1 MNIEKK
7 VIFHLKKAL
16 FYLPD
21 YPEALLKLCN
31 IYFDNNRSEEAEK
44 LLDNYNETNQ
54 TVGYIEALI
63 SINKGNYDVASGK
76 LSKIITK
83 SSELTYL
90 KTAKQVEAQRNNK
103 RNLSKYLEMLVER
116 VPENG
121 WYYLELSKLLNPE
134 IDYQRICYLL
144 DTSIELL
151 KEKLEPK
158 VSKIEFLW
166 KNSFFLT
173 NTKFRKSN
181 EQLIEE
187 LEILLITHPNDQKTI
202 LLLSQIYIQENS
214 YSDIIRTLDKIY
226 RKDDSNL
233 NFIIG
238 KALFE
243 KKDYEKSIVY
253 LNRIKKDP
261 TYNFDSS
268 FLKSIIFKI
277 LKDYKKSISNQKIAY
292 ESFDSHLRKLES
304 KYKSLIENNDFQ
316 EAKKMIQ
323 EKVKA
328 RRNMSELC
336 LDLYLHHE
344 KDKGS
349 HFYLSQS
356 INIYSQNHKALYYMG
371 LYHKNRCLNESLT
384 YFIKSLQQEWDF
396 YEGHV
401 QIAECYEGIG
411 QLQDAAKHRRIS
423 NQIRG

>member
-1 MNIEKK
+1 LNVEKK

-21 YPEALLKLCN
+21 YAEALLKLCN
-31 IYFDNNRSEEAEK
+31 IYFNNNRSEEVEN
-44 LLDNYNETNQ
+44 LLDNYNKTNQ

-63 SINKGNYDVASGK
+63 SINKGNYDDASGK

-83 SSELTYL
+83 NSELTYL
-90 KTAKQVEAQRNNK
+90 KTAKEVEEQRSNK
-103 RNLSKYLEMLVER
+103 KNLSKYLEMLVDR

-151 KEKLEPK
+151 KGKLEPK
-158 VSKIEFLW
+158 ISKIEFLW
-166 KNSFFLT
+166 KNSILLKK
-173 NTKFRKSN
+173 TKFRKSN

-187 LEILLITHPNDQKTI
+187 LEILLITHPNDPSTI
-202 LLLSQIYIQENS
+202 LLLSEIYIQENS

-238 KALFE
+238 KAFFD
-243 KKDYEKSIVY
+243 KKDYEKSIIY

-268 FLKSIIFKI
+268 FLKSIIFRI

-323 EKVKA
+323 QKVKA

-356 INIYSQNHKALYYMG
+356 INIYSHNHKALYYMG

-384 YFIKSLQQEWDF
+384 YFIKSLQQEWNF

-411 QLQDAAKHRRIS
+411 QLQEAAKHRKIS
-423 NQIRG
+423 NQIRS

>member
-1 MNIEKK
+1 MNVEKK

-16 FYLPD
+16 FHLPD
-21 YPEALLKLCN
+21 YPEALQQLCN
-31 IYFDNNRSEEAEK
+31 IYFENNRKEEVEK
-44 LLDNYNETNQ
+44 LLDNYNKTNQ

-63 SINKGNYDVASGK
+63 SINKGNYDEASGK

-83 SSELTYL
+83 NSELTYL
-90 KTAKQVEAQRNNK
+90 KTAKEVEVKRNNK
-103 RNLSKYLEMLVER
+103 RKLSKYLEMLVDR

-151 KEKLEPK
+151 KGELEPK
-158 VSKIEFLW
+158 ISKIEFLW
-166 KNSFFLT
+166 KNSTLLS
-173 NTKFRKSN
+173 NTRFRKSN

-187 LEILLITHPNDQKTI
+187 LEILLINHPNNPSTVF
-202 LLLSQIYIQENS
+202 LLSEIYIQENS

-233 NFIIG
+233 NYIIG
-238 KALFE
+238 KALFK
-243 KKDYEKSIVY
+243 KKDYKKSIIY

-304 KYKSLIENNDFQ
+304 KYKSLIENNDFL
-316 EAKKMIQ
+316 EAKKIIQ
-323 EKVKA
+323 KKINA
-328 RRNMSELC
+328 RRHMSELC

-349 HFYLSQS
+349 HFYLRQS
-356 INIYSQNHKALYYMG
+356 ININSQNHKALYYMG

-384 YFIKSLQQEWDF
+384 YFIKSLQHEWDF

-411 QLQDAAKHRRIS
+411 KLEEAAKHRKIS
-423 NQIRG
+423 NQIKG

>member
-1 MNIEKK
+1 MNVEKK

-21 YPEALLKLCN
+21 YAEALLKLCN
-31 IYFDNNRSEEAEK
+31 IYFNNNRSEEVEK
-44 LLDNYNETNQ
+44 LLDNYNKTNQ

-63 SINKGNYDVASGK
+63 SINKGNYDDASGK

-83 SSELTYL
+83 NSELTYL
-90 KTAKQVEAQRNNK
+90 KTAKEVEEQRSNK
-103 RNLSKYLEMLVER
+103 KNLSKYLEMLVDR

-151 KEKLEPK
+151 KGKLEPK
-158 VSKIEFLW
+158 ISKIEFLW
-166 KNSFFLT
+166 KNSILLK

-187 LEILLITHPNDQKTI
+187 LEILLITHPNDPSTI
-202 LLLSQIYIQENS
+202 LLLSEIYIQENS

-243 KKDYEKSIVY
+243 KKDYEKSIIY

-268 FLKSIIFKI
+268 FLKSIIFRI

-323 EKVKA
+323 HKVKA

-371 LYHKNRCLNESLT
+371 LHHKNRCLNESLT

-411 QLQDAAKHRRIS
+411 QLQEAAKHRKIS
-423 NQIRG
+423 NQIRS

>member
-1 MNIEKK
+1 MNVEKK
-7 VIFHLKKAL
+7 IIFHLQKAL

-21 YPEALLKLCN
+21 YPEALLQLCK
-31 IYFDNNRSEEAEK
+31 IYFDNNRSEEVEK
-44 LLDNYNETNQ
+44 LLDNYNKTNQ
-54 TVGYIEALI
+54 TVGYIEALL
-63 SINKGNYDVASGK
+63 SINKGNYDDASGK
-76 LSKIITK
+76 LSNIITK
-83 SSELTYL
+83 NSELTYL
-90 KTAKQVEAQRNNK
+90 KTAKEVEEQRNNK
-103 RNLSKYLEMLVER
+103 RNLSKYLEMLVDR

-151 KEKLEPK
+151 KGKLEPK
-158 VSKIEFLW
+158 ISKIEFLW
-166 KNSFFLT
+166 KNSIFLK

-187 LEILLITHPNDQKTI
+187 LEILLITHPNDPSTI
-202 LLLSQIYIQENS
+202 LLLSEIYIQENS

-268 FLKSIIFKI
+268 FLKSIIFRI

-292 ESFDSHLRKLES
+292 ESFDNHLRKLES

-336 LDLYLHHE
+336 LDLYLRHE

-401 QIAECYEGIG
+401 QIAECYEGVG
-411 QLQDAAKHRRIS
+411 QLQEAAKHRKIS
-423 NQIRG
+423 NQIKG

>member
-1 MNIEKK
+1 MNVEKK

-21 YPEALLKLCN
+21 YPEALLQLCK
-31 IYFDNNRSEEAEK
+31 IYFDNNRSEEVEK
-44 LLDNYNETNQ
+44 LLDNYNKTNQ
-54 TVGYIEALI
+54 TVGYIEALL
-63 SINKGNYDVASGK
+63 SINKGNYDDASGK
-76 LSKIITK
+76 LSNIITK
-83 SSELTYL
+83 NSELTYL
-90 KTAKQVEAQRNNK
+90 KTAKEVEEQRSNK
-103 RNLSKYLEMLVER
+103 RNLSKYLEMLVDR

-151 KEKLEPK
+151 KGKLEPK
-158 VSKIEFLW
+158 ISKIEFLW
-166 KNSFFLT
+166 KNSIFLK

-187 LEILLITHPNDQKTI
+187 LEILLITHPNDPSTI
-202 LLLSQIYIQENS
+202 LLLSEIYIQENS

-268 FLKSIIFKI
+268 FLKSIIFRI

-336 LDLYLHHE
+336 LDLYLRHE

-401 QIAECYEGIG
+401 QIAECYEGVG
-411 QLQDAAKHRRIS
+411 QLQEAAKHRKIS
-423 NQIRG
+423 NQIKG

>member
-1 MNIEKK
+1 MNVEKK
-7 VIFHLKKAL
+7 IIFHLQKAL

-21 YPEALLKLCN
+21 YPEALLQLCK
-31 IYFDNNRSEEAEK
+31 IYFDNNRSEEVEK
-44 LLDNYNETNQ
+44 LLDNYNKTNQ
-54 TVGYIEALI
+54 TVGYIEALL
-63 SINKGNYDVASGK
+63 SINKGNYDDASGK
-76 LSKIITK
+76 LSNIITK
-83 SSELTYL
+83 NSELTYL
-90 KTAKQVEAQRNNK
+90 KTAKEVEEQRNNK
-103 RNLSKYLEMLVER
+103 RNLSKYLEMLVDR

-121 WYYLELSKLLNPE
+121 WYYIELSKLLNPE

-151 KEKLEPK
+151 KGKLEPK
-158 VSKIEFLW
+158 ISKIEFLW
-166 KNSFFLT
+166 KNSIFLK

-187 LEILLITHPNDQKTI
+187 LEILLITHPNDPSTI
-202 LLLSQIYIQENS
+202 LLLSEIYIQENS

-268 FLKSIIFKI
+268 FLKSIIFRI

-336 LDLYLHHE
+336 LDLYLRHE

-401 QIAECYEGIG
+401 QIAECYEGVG
-411 QLQDAAKHRRIS
+411 QLQEAAKHRKIS
-423 NQIRG
+423 NQIKG

>member
-1 MNIEKK
+1 MNVEKK

-16 FYLPD
+16 FYLPE
-21 YPEALLKLCN
+21 YPEALLKLCK
-31 IYFDNNRSEEAEK
+31 IYFDNNRSEEVEN
-44 LLDNYNETNQ
+44 LLDNYNKTTQ
-54 TVGYIEALI
+54 SVRYIEALI
-63 SINKGNYDVASGK
+63 SIDKGNYDDASDK
-76 LSKIITK
+76 LSKIINK
-83 SSELTYL
+83 NSELTYL
-90 KTAKQVEAQRNNK
+90 KTAKEVEEKRNNK
-103 RNLSKYLEMLVER
+103 RNLSNYLEMLVER

-151 KEKLEPK
+151 EGKLEPK
-158 VSKIEFLW
+158 ISKIKFLW
-166 KNSFFLT
+166 DNSNLLSD
-173 NTKFRKSN
+173 TKFRKTN

-187 LEILLITHPNDQKTI
+187 LEVLLINHPNDLSTI
-202 LLLSQIYIQENS
+202 LLLSEIYIQENS

-233 NFIIG
+233 NYIIG

-243 KKDYEKSIVY
+243 KKDYKKSIIF
-253 LNRIKKDP
+253 LNRIKKDS
-261 TYNFDSS
+261 TYDFDSS
-268 FLKSIIFKI
+268 FLKSIIFRI
-277 LKDYKKSISNQKIAY
+277 LKDYKKFISNQKIAY
-292 ESFDSHLRKLES
+292 ESFDNHLITLET
-304 KYKSLIENNDFQ
+304 KYKSLIENNNFQ
-316 EAKKMIQ
+316 EAKKIIQ
-323 EKVKA
+323 EKIKA

-344 KDKGS
+344 KNKDS

-356 INIYSQNHKALYYMG
+356 INIYPQNHKALYYMG

-411 QLQDAAKHRRIS
+411 QLQEAAKHRKIS
-423 NQIRG
+423 NQIEC

>member
-1 MNIEKK
+1 MNVEKK

-21 YPEALLKLCN
+21 YAEALLKLCN
-31 IYFDNNRSEEAEK
+31 IYFNNNRSEEVEK
-44 LLDNYNETNQ
+44 LLDNYNKTNQ

-63 SINKGNYDVASGK
+63 SINKGNYDDASGK

-83 SSELTYL
+83 NSELTYL
-90 KTAKQVEAQRNNK
+90 KTAKEVEEQRSNK
-103 RNLSKYLEMLVER
+103 KNLSKYLEMLVDR

-151 KEKLEPK
+151 KGKLEPK
-158 VSKIEFLW
+158 ISKIEFLW
-166 KNSFFLT
+166 KNSILLK

-187 LEILLITHPNDQKTI
+187 LEILLITHPNDPSTI
-202 LLLSQIYIQENS
+202 LLLSEIYIQENS

-243 KKDYEKSIVY
+243 KKDYEKSIIY

-268 FLKSIIFKI
+268 FLKSIIFRI

-323 EKVKA
+323 QKVKA

-384 YFIKSLQQEWDF
+384 YFIKSLQQEWNF

-411 QLQDAAKHRRIS
+411 QLQEAAKHRKIS
-423 NQIRG
+423 NQIRS

>member
-1 MNIEKK
+1 MNVEKK

-21 YPEALLKLCN
+21 YPEALLELCN
-31 IYFDNNRSEEAEK
+31 IYFDNNLNEEAEN
-44 LLDNYNETNQ
+44 LLGNYNKTNQ

-63 SINKGNYDVASGK
+63 SMNKGNYDDASDK
-76 LSKIITK
+76 LSKIITEN
-83 SSELTYL
+83 SELTYL
-90 KTAKQVEAQRNNK
+90 KTARELETKRNNK
-103 RNLSKYLEMLVER
+103 RNLSKYLEMLVDR

-158 VSKIEFLW
+158 ISKIEFLW
-166 KNSFFLT
+166 KNSIFLT

-187 LEILLITHPNDQKTI
+187 LEILLITHPNNQRI
-202 LLLSQIYIQENS
+202 IRLLSEIYIQENS

-226 RKDDSNL
+226 RKDDSKL

-238 KALFE
+238 KAFFE
-243 KKDYEKSIVY
+243 KKDFKKSIIY

-261 TYNFDSS
+261 IYNFDSS
-268 FLKSIIFKI
+268 FLKSIIFRI

-292 ESFDSHLRKLES
+292 EAYDSHLRELES

-316 EAKKMIQ
+316 GAKTMIQ
-323 EKVKA
+323 EKNKA

-336 LDLYLHHE
+336 LDMYLHHE

-384 YFIKSLQQEWDF
+384 YFIKSLQLEWDF

-401 QIAECYEGIG
+401 QIADCYEGIG
-411 QLQDAAKHRRIS
+411 QLQEAAKHRKIS
-423 NQIRG
+423 NQIRS

>member
-1 MNIEKK
+1 MNVEKK
-7 VIFHLKKAL
+7 IIFHLQKAL

-21 YPEALLKLCN
+21 YPEALLQLCK
-31 IYFDNNRSEEAEK
+31 IYFDNNRSEEVEK
-44 LLDNYNETNQ
+44 LLDNYNKTNQ
-54 TVGYIEALI
+54 TVGYIEALL
-63 SINKGNYDVASGK
+63 SINKGNYDDASGK
-76 LSKIITK
+76 LSNIITK
-83 SSELTYL
+83 NSELTYL
-90 KTAKQVEAQRNNK
+90 KTAKEVEEQRNNK
-103 RNLSKYLEMLVER
+103 RNLSKYLEMLVDR

-151 KEKLEPK
+151 KGKLEPK
-158 VSKIEFLW
+158 ISKIEFLW
-166 KNSFFLT
+166 KNSIFLK

-187 LEILLITHPNDQKTI
+187 LEILLITHPNDPSTI
-202 LLLSQIYIQENS
+202 LLLSEIYIQENS

-253 LNRIKKDP
+253 LNRIKKNP

-268 FLKSIIFKI
+268 FLKSIIFRI

-336 LDLYLHHE
+336 LDLYLRHE

-384 YFIKSLQQEWDF
+384 YFIKSLQLEWDF

-401 QIAECYEGIG
+401 QIAECYEGVG
-411 QLQDAAKHRRIS
+411 QLQEAAKHRKIS
-423 NQIRG
+423 NQIKG

>member
-1 MNIEKK
+1 MNVEKK

-16 FYLPD
+16 FYLPE
-21 YPEALLKLCN
+21 YPEALLKLCQ
-31 IYFDNNRSEEAEK
+31 IYFDNNRSEEVEK
-44 LLDNYNETNQ
+44 LLDNYNKTTQ
-54 TVGYIEALI
+54 SVRYIEALI
-63 SINKGNYDVASGK
+63 SIDKGNYDDASDK
-76 LSKIITK
+76 LSKIINK
-83 SSELTYL
+83 NSELTYL
-90 KTAKQVEAQRNNK
+90 KTAKEVEVKRNNK
-103 RNLSKYLEMLVER
+103 RKLSKYLEMLVDR

-151 KEKLEPK
+151 KGELEPK
-158 VSKIEFLW
+158 ISKIEFLW
-166 KNSFFLT
+166 KNSTLLS
-173 NTKFRKSN
+173 NTRFRKSN

-187 LEILLITHPNDQKTI
+187 LEIILINHPNNPSTVF
-202 LLLSQIYIQENS
+202 LLSEIYIQENS

-233 NFIIG
+233 NYIIG
-238 KALFE
+238 KALFK
-243 KKDYEKSIVY
+243 KKDYKKSIIY

-268 FLKSIIFKI
+268 FLKSIIFRI

-292 ESFDSHLRKLES
+292 ESFDNHLKTLES
-304 KYKSLIENNDFQ
+304 KYESLIENNDFH
-316 EAKKMIQ
+316 EAKKMVR
-323 EKVKA
+323 EKIKA

-344 KDKGS
+344 NDKDS
-349 HFYLSQS
+349 HFYLSKS
-356 INIYSQNHKALYYMG
+356 INIYPQNHKALYYMG
-371 LYHKNRCLNESLT
+371 LYHKTRCLNESLT

-411 QLQDAAKHRRIS
+411 QLQEAAKHRKIS
-423 NQIRG
+423 IQVKG

>member
-1 MNIEKK
+1 MNVEKK
-7 VIFHLKKAL
+7 IIFHLQKAL

-21 YPEALLKLCN
+21 YPEALLQLCK
-31 IYFDNNRSEEAEK
+31 IYFDNNRSEEVEK
-44 LLDNYNETNQ
+44 LLDNYNKTNQ
-54 TVGYIEALI
+54 TVGYIEALL
-63 SINKGNYDVASGK
+63 SINKGNYDDASGK
-76 LSKIITK
+76 LSNIITK
-83 SSELTYL
+83 NSELTYL
-90 KTAKQVEAQRNNK
+90 KTAKEVEEQRNNK
-103 RNLSKYLEMLVER
+103 RNLSKYLEMLVDR

-151 KEKLEPK
+151 KGKLEPK
-158 VSKIEFLW
+158 ISKIEFLW
-166 KNSFFLT
+166 KNSIFLK

-187 LEILLITHPNDQKTI
+187 LEILLITHPNDPSTI
-202 LLLSQIYIQENS
+202 LLLSEIYIQENS

-243 KKDYEKSIVY
+243 KKDYEKSIIY

-268 FLKSIIFKI
+268 FLKSIIFRI

-336 LDLYLHHE
+336 LDLYLRHE

-401 QIAECYEGIG
+401 QIAECYEGVG
-411 QLQDAAKHRRIS
+411 QLQEAAKHRKIS
-423 NQIRG
+423 NQIKG

>member
-1 MNIEKK
+1 MNVEKK

-21 YPEALLKLCN
+21 YAEALLKLCN
-31 IYFDNNRSEEAEK
+31 IYFNNNRSEEVEK
-44 LLDNYNETNQ
+44 LLDNYNKTNQ

-63 SINKGNYDVASGK
+63 SINKGNYDDASGK

-83 SSELTYL
+83 NSELTYL
-90 KTAKQVEAQRNNK
+90 KTAKEVEEQRSNK
-103 RNLSKYLEMLVER
+103 KNLSKYLEMLVDR

-151 KEKLEPK
+151 KGKLEPK
-158 VSKIEFLW
+158 ISKIEFLW
-166 KNSFFLT
+166 KNSILLK

-187 LEILLITHPNDQKTI
+187 LEILLITHPNDPSTI
-202 LLLSQIYIQENS
+202 LLLSEIYIQENS

-243 KKDYEKSIVY
+243 KKDYEKSIIY

-268 FLKSIIFKI
+268 FLKSIIFRI

-323 EKVKA
+323 QKVKA

-371 LYHKNRCLNESLT
+371 LHHKNRCLNESLT

-411 QLQDAAKHRRIS
+411 QLQEAAKHRKIS
-423 NQIRG
+423 NQIRS

>member
-1 MNIEKK
+1 MNVEKK
-7 VIFHLKKAL
+7 VIYHLKKAL

-31 IYFDNNRSEEAEK
+31 IYFDNNRSERVER
-44 LLDNYNETNQ
+44 LLDNYNKTNQ

-63 SINKGNYDVASGK
+63 AIDKGNYDDASSK

-83 SSELTYL
+83 NAELIYL
-90 KTAKQVEAQRNNK
+90 KTAKEVEVQRNNK

-121 WYYLELSKLLNPE
+121 WYCLELSKLLNPE

-158 VSKIEFLW
+158 ISKIKFLW
-166 KNSFFLT
+166 NNSSFLI
-173 NTKFRKSN
+173 NTKFRKTN

-187 LEILLITHPNDQKTI
+187 LESLLITHPNDQSTI
-202 LLLSQIYIQENS
+202 LLLSEIYIQENA

-226 RKDDSNL
+226 RKDDSYL

-243 KKDYEKSIVY
+243 KKEYEKSIFY
-253 LNRIKKDP
+253 LNRIKKNP
-261 TYNFDSS
+261 TYTFESS
-268 FLKSIIFKI
+268 FLKSIIFRI
-277 LKDYKKSISNQKIAY
+277 LKDYKKSTTNQKIAY
-292 ESFDSHLRKLES
+292 ESYHCHLRELES
-304 KYKSLIENNDFQ
+304 KYNSLIENNDFQ
-316 EAKKMIQ
+316 EAKKTIK

-336 LDLYLHHE
+336 LDMYLHHE

-349 HFYLSQS
+349 QFYLDQS
-356 INIYSQNHKALYYMG
+356 INIYSNNHKALYYMG

-411 QLQDAAKHRRIS
+411 QLQEAAKHRKIS
-423 NQIRG
+423 NQIRS

>member
-1 MNIEKK
+1 LNVEKK
-7 VIFHLKKAL
+7 IIFHLQKAL

-21 YPEALLKLCN
+21 YPEALLQLCK
-31 IYFDNNRSEEAEK
+31 IYFDNNRSEEVEK
-44 LLDNYNETNQ
+44 LLDNYNKTNQ
-54 TVGYIEALI
+54 TVGYIEALL
-63 SINKGNYDVASGK
+63 SINKGNYDDASGK
-76 LSKIITK
+76 LSNIITK
-83 SSELTYL
+83 NSELTYL
-90 KTAKQVEAQRNNK
+90 KTAKEVEEQRNNK
-103 RNLSKYLEMLVER
+103 RNLSKYLEMLVDR

-151 KEKLEPK
+151 KGKLEPK
-158 VSKIEFLW
+158 ISKIEFLW
-166 KNSFFLT
+166 KNSIFLK

-187 LEILLITHPNDQKTI
+187 LEILLITHPNDPSTI
-202 LLLSQIYIQENS
+202 LLLSEIYIQENS

-243 KKDYEKSIVY
+243 KKDYEKSIIY

-268 FLKSIIFKI
+268 FLKSIIFRI

-336 LDLYLHHE
+336 LDLYLRHE

-401 QIAECYEGIG
+401 QIAECYEGVG
-411 QLQDAAKHRRIS
+411 QLQEAAKHRKIS
-423 NQIRG
+423 NQIKG

>member
-1 MNIEKK
+1 LNVEKK

-21 YPEALLKLCN
+21 YAEALLKLCN
-31 IYFDNNRSEEAEK
+31 IYFNNNRSEEVEN
-44 LLDNYNETNQ
+44 LLDNYNKSNQ

-63 SINKGNYDVASGK
+63 SINKGNYDDASGK

-83 SSELTYL
+83 NSELTYL
-90 KTAKQVEAQRNNK
+90 KTAKEVEEQRSNK
-103 RNLSKYLEMLVER
+103 RNLSKYLEMLVDR

-151 KEKLEPK
+151 KGKLEPK
-158 VSKIEFLW
+158 ISKIEFLW
-166 KNSFFLT
+166 KNSILLK

-187 LEILLITHPNDQKTI
+187 LEILLITHPNDPSTI
-202 LLLSQIYIQENS
+202 LLLSEIYIQENS

-243 KKDYEKSIVY
+243 KKDYEKSIIY
-253 LNRIKKDP
+253 LNRIRKDP

-268 FLKSIIFKI
+268 FLKSIIFRI

-411 QLQDAAKHRRIS
+411 QLQEAAKHRKIS
-423 NQIRG
+423 NQIRS

>member
-1 MNIEKK
+1 MNVEKK

-21 YPEALLKLCN
+21 YAEALLKLCN
-31 IYFDNNRSEEAEK
+31 IYFNNNRSEEVEN
-44 LLDNYNETNQ
+44 LLDNYNKSNQ

-63 SINKGNYDVASGK
+63 SINKGNYDDASGK

-83 SSELTYL
+83 NSELTYL
-90 KTAKQVEAQRNNK
+90 KTAKEVEEQRSNK
-103 RNLSKYLEMLVER
+103 RNLSKYLEMLVDR

-151 KEKLEPK
+151 KGKLEPK
-158 VSKIEFLW
+158 ISKIEFLW
-166 KNSFFLT
+166 KNSILLK

-187 LEILLITHPNDQKTI
+187 LEILLITHPNDPSTI
-202 LLLSQIYIQENS
+202 LLLSEIYIQENS

-243 KKDYEKSIVY
+243 KKDYEKSIIY
-253 LNRIKKDP
+253 LNRIRKDP

-268 FLKSIIFKI
+268 FLKSIIFRI

-411 QLQDAAKHRRIS
+411 QLQEAAKHRKIS
-423 NQIRG
+423 NQIRS

>member
-1 MNIEKK
+1 MNVEKK

-21 YPEALLKLCN
+21 YAEALLKLCN
-31 IYFDNNRSEEAEK
+31 IYFNNNRSEEVEK
-44 LLDNYNETNQ
+44 LLDNYNKTNQ

-63 SINKGNYDVASGK
+63 SINKGNYDDASGK

-83 SSELTYL
+83 NSELTYL
-90 KTAKQVEAQRNNK
+90 KTAKEVEEQRSNK
-103 RNLSKYLEMLVER
+103 KNLSKYLEMLVDR
-116 VPENG
+116 VPKNG

-151 KEKLEPK
+151 KGKLEPK
-158 VSKIEFLW
+158 ISKIEFLW
-166 KNSFFLT
+166 KNSILLK

-187 LEILLITHPNDQKTI
+187 LEILLITHPNDPSTI
-202 LLLSQIYIQENS
+202 LLLSEIYIQENS

-238 KALFE
+238 KAFFE
-243 KKDYEKSIVY
+243 KKDYEKSIIY

-268 FLKSIIFKI
+268 FLKSIIFRI
-277 LKDYKKSISNQKIAY
+277 LKDYKKSVSNQKIAY

-323 EKVKA
+323 QKVKA

-371 LYHKNRCLNESLT
+371 LHHKNRCLNESLT
-384 YFIKSLQQEWDF
+384 YFIKSLQQEWNF

-411 QLQDAAKHRRIS
+411 QLQEAAKHRKIS
-423 NQIRG
+423 NQIRS

>member
-1 MNIEKK
+1 MNVEKK
-7 VIFHLKKAL
+7 IIFHLQKAL

-21 YPEALLKLCN
+21 YPEALLQLCK
-31 IYFDNNRSEEAEK
+31 IYFDNNRSEEVEK
-44 LLDNYNETNQ
+44 LLDNYNKTNQ
-54 TVGYIEALI
+54 TVGYIEALL
-63 SINKGNYDVASGK
+63 SINKGNYDDASGK
-76 LSKIITK
+76 LSNIITK
-83 SSELTYL
+83 NSELTYL
-90 KTAKQVEAQRNNK
+90 KTAKEVEEQRSNK
-103 RNLSKYLEMLVER
+103 RNLSKYLEMLVDR

-151 KEKLEPK
+151 KGKLEPK
-158 VSKIEFLW
+158 ISKIEFLW
-166 KNSFFLT
+166 KNSILLK

-187 LEILLITHPNDQKTI
+187 LEILLITHPNDPSTI
-202 LLLSQIYIQENS
+202 LLLSEIYIQENS

-268 FLKSIIFKI
+268 FLKSIIFRI

-401 QIAECYEGIG
+401 QIAECYEGVG
-411 QLQDAAKHRRIS
+411 QLQEAAKHRKIS
-423 NQIRG
+423 NQIRS

>member
-1 MNIEKK
+1 MNVEKK

-21 YPEALLKLCN
+21 YAEALLKLCN
-31 IYFDNNRSEEAEK
+31 IYFNNNRSEEVEK
-44 LLDNYNETNQ
+44 LLDNYNKTNQ

-63 SINKGNYDVASGK
+63 SINKGNYDDASGK

-83 SSELTYL
+83 NSELTYL
-90 KTAKQVEAQRNNK
+90 KTAKEVEEQRSNK
-103 RNLSKYLEMLVER
+103 KNLSKYLEMLVDR

-151 KEKLEPK
+151 KGKLEPK
-158 VSKIEFLW
+158 ISKIEFLW
-166 KNSFFLT
+166 KNSIFLK

-187 LEILLITHPNDQKTI
+187 LEILLITHPNDPSTI
-202 LLLSQIYIQENS
+202 LLLSEIYIQENS

-268 FLKSIIFKI
+268 FLKSIIFRI

-336 LDLYLHHE
+336 LDLYLRHE

-401 QIAECYEGIG
+401 QIAECYEGVG
-411 QLQDAAKHRRIS
+411 QLQEAAKHRKIS
-423 NQIRG
+423 NQIKG

>member
-1 MNIEKK
+1 MNVEKK
-7 VIFHLKKAL
+7 IIFHLQKAL

-21 YPEALLKLCN
+21 YPEALLQLCK
-31 IYFDNNRSEEAEK
+31 IYFDNNRSEEVEK
-44 LLDNYNETNQ
+44 LLDNYNKTNQ
-54 TVGYIEALI
+54 TVGYIEALL
-63 SINKGNYDVASGK
+63 SINKGNYDDASGK
-76 LSKIITK
+76 LSNIITK
-83 SSELTYL
+83 NSELTYL
-90 KTAKQVEAQRNNK
+90 KTAKEVEEQRNNK
-103 RNLSKYLEMLVER
+103 RNLSKYLEMLVDR

-151 KEKLEPK
+151 KGKLEPK
-158 VSKIEFLW
+158 ISKIEFLW
-166 KNSFFLT
+166 KNSIFLK

-187 LEILLITHPNDQKTI
+187 LEILLITHPNDPSTI
-202 LLLSQIYIQENS
+202 LLLSEIYIQENS

-268 FLKSIIFKI
+268 FLKSIIFRI

-336 LDLYLHHE
+336 LDLYLRHE

-401 QIAECYEGIG
+401 QIAECYEGVG
-411 QLQDAAKHRRIS
+411 QLQEAAKHRKIS
-423 NQIRG
+423 NQIKG

>member
-1 MNIEKK
+1 MNVEKK

-21 YPEALLKLCN
+21 YAEALLKLCN
-31 IYFDNNRSEEAEK
+31 IYFNNNRSEEVEK
-44 LLDNYNETNQ
+44 LLDNYNKTNQ

-63 SINKGNYDVASGK
+63 SINKGNYDDASGK

-83 SSELTYL
+83 NSELTYL
-90 KTAKQVEAQRNNK
+90 KTAKEVEEQRSNK
-103 RNLSKYLEMLVER
+103 KNLSKYLEMLVDR
-116 VPENG
+116 VPKNG

-151 KEKLEPK
+151 KGKLEPK
-158 VSKIEFLW
+158 ISKIEFLW
-166 KNSFFLT
+166 KNSILLK

-187 LEILLITHPNDQKTI
+187 LEILLITHPNDPSTI
-202 LLLSQIYIQENS
+202 LLLSEIYIQENS

-243 KKDYEKSIVY
+243 KKDYEKSIIY

-268 FLKSIIFKI
+268 FLKSIIFRI

-323 EKVKA
+323 QKVKA

-384 YFIKSLQQEWDF
+384 YFIKSLQQEWNF

-411 QLQDAAKHRRIS
+411 QLQEAAKHRKIS
-423 NQIRG
+423 NQIRS

>member
-1 MNIEKK
+1 MNVEKK
-7 VIFHLKKAL
+7 IIFHLQKAL

-21 YPEALLKLCN
+21 YPEALLQLCK
-31 IYFDNNRSEEAEK
+31 IYFDNNRSEEVEK
-44 LLDNYNETNQ
+44 LLDNYNKTNQ
-54 TVGYIEALI
+54 TVGYIEALL
-63 SINKGNYDVASGK
+63 SINKGNYDDASGK
-76 LSKIITK
+76 LSNIITK
-83 SSELTYL
+83 NSELTYL
-90 KTAKQVEAQRNNK
+90 KTAKEVEEQRNNK
-103 RNLSKYLEMLVER
+103 RNLSKYLEMLVDR

-151 KEKLEPK
+151 KGKLEPK
-158 VSKIEFLW
+158 ISKIEFLW
-166 KNSFFLT
+166 KNSIFLK

-187 LEILLITHPNDQKTI
+187 LEILLITHPNDPSTI
-202 LLLSQIYIQENS
+202 LLLSEIYIQENS

-268 FLKSIIFKI
+268 FLKSIIFRI

-336 LDLYLHHE
+336 LDLYLRHE

-384 YFIKSLQQEWDF
+384 YFIKSLQLEWDF

-401 QIAECYEGIG
+401 QIAECYEGVG
-411 QLQDAAKHRRIS
+411 QLQEAAKHRKIS
-423 NQIRG
+423 NQIKG

>member
-1 MNIEKK
+1 MNVEKK

-21 YPEALLKLCN
+21 YAEALLKLCN
-31 IYFDNNRSEEAEK
+31 IYFNNNRSEEVEK
-44 LLDNYNETNQ
+44 LLDNYNKTNQ

-63 SINKGNYDVASGK
+63 SINKGNYDDASGK

-83 SSELTYL
+83 NSELTYL
-90 KTAKQVEAQRNNK
+90 KTAKEVEEQRSNK
-103 RNLSKYLEMLVER
+103 KNLSKYLEMLVDR

-121 WYYLELSKLLNPE
+121 WYYIELSKLLNPE

-151 KEKLEPK
+151 KGKLEPK
-158 VSKIEFLW
+158 ISKIEFLW
-166 KNSFFLT
+166 KNSILLK

-187 LEILLITHPNDQKTI
+187 LEILLITHPNDPSTI
-202 LLLSQIYIQENS
+202 LLLSEIYIQENS

-243 KKDYEKSIVY
+243 KKDYEKSIIY

-268 FLKSIIFKI
+268 FLKSIIFRI

-323 EKVKA
+323 QKVKA

-356 INIYSQNHKALYYMG
+356 INIYSHNHKALYYMG

-411 QLQDAAKHRRIS
+411 QLQEAAKHRKIS
-423 NQIRG
+423 NQIRS

>member
-1 MNIEKK
+1 MNVEKK

-21 YPEALLKLCN
+21 YAEALLKLCN
-31 IYFDNNRSEEAEK
+31 IYFNNNRSEEVEK
-44 LLDNYNETNQ
+44 LLDNYNKTNQ
-54 TVGYIEALI
+54 TVGYIEALL
-63 SINKGNYDVASGK
+63 SINKGNYDDASGK
-76 LSKIITK
+76 LSNIITK
-83 SSELTYL
+83 NSELTYL
-90 KTAKQVEAQRNNK
+90 KTAKEVEEQRSNK
-103 RNLSKYLEMLVER
+103 KNLSKYLEMLVDR

-151 KEKLEPK
+151 KGKLEPK
-158 VSKIEFLW
+158 ISKIEFLW
-166 KNSFFLT
+166 KNSIFLK

-187 LEILLITHPNDQKTI
+187 LEILLITHPNDPSTI
-202 LLLSQIYIQENS
+202 LLLSEIYIQENS

-243 KKDYEKSIVY
+243 KKDYEKSIIY

-268 FLKSIIFKI
+268 FLKSIIFRI

-323 EKVKA
+323 QKVKA

-356 INIYSQNHKALYYMG
+356 INIYSHNHKALYYMG

-411 QLQDAAKHRRIS
+411 QLQEAAKHRKIS
-423 NQIRG
+423 NQIRS

>member
-1 MNIEKK
+1 MNVEKK
-7 VIFHLKKAL
+7 IIFHLQKAL

-21 YPEALLKLCN
+21 YPEALLQLCK
-31 IYFDNNRSEEAEK
+31 IYFDNNRSEEVEK
-44 LLDNYNETNQ
+44 LLDNYNKTNQ
-54 TVGYIEALI
+54 TVGYIEALL
-63 SINKGNYDVASGK
+63 SINKGNYDDASGK
-76 LSKIITK
+76 LSNIITK
-83 SSELTYL
+83 NSELTYL
-90 KTAKQVEAQRNNK
+90 KTAKEVEEQRNNK
-103 RNLSKYLEMLVER
+103 RNLSKYLEMLVDR

-151 KEKLEPK
+151 KGKLEPK
-158 VSKIEFLW
+158 ISKIEFLW
-166 KNSFFLT
+166 KNSILLK

-187 LEILLITHPNDQKTI
+187 LEILLITHPNDPSTI
-202 LLLSQIYIQENS
+202 LLLSEIYIQENS

-268 FLKSIIFKI
+268 FLKSIIFRI

-336 LDLYLHHE
+336 LDLYLRHE

-384 YFIKSLQQEWDF
+384 YFIKSLQLEWDF

-401 QIAECYEGIG
+401 QIAECYEGVG
-411 QLQDAAKHRRIS
+411 QLQEAAKHRKIS
-423 NQIRG
+423 NQIKG

>member
-1 MNIEKK
+1 LNVEKK
-7 VIFHLKKAL
+7 IIFHLQKAL

-21 YPEALLKLCN
+21 YPEALLQLCK
-31 IYFDNNRSEEAEK
+31 IYFDNNRSEEVEK
-44 LLDNYNETNQ
+44 LLDNYNKTNQ
-54 TVGYIEALI
+54 TVGYIEALL
-63 SINKGNYDVASGK
+63 SINKGNYDDASGK
-76 LSKIITK
+76 LSNIITK
-83 SSELTYL
+83 NSELTYL
-90 KTAKQVEAQRNNK
+90 KTAKEVEEQRNNK
-103 RNLSKYLEMLVER
+103 RNLSKYLEMLVDR

-151 KEKLEPK
+151 KGKLEPK
-158 VSKIEFLW
+158 ISKIEFLW
-166 KNSFFLT
+166 KNSIFLK

-187 LEILLITHPNDQKTI
+187 LEILLITHPNDPSTI
-202 LLLSQIYIQENS
+202 LLLSEIYIQENS

-268 FLKSIIFKI
+268 FLKSIIFRI

-336 LDLYLHHE
+336 LDLYLRHE

-384 YFIKSLQQEWDF
+384 YFIKSLQLEWDF

-401 QIAECYEGIG
+401 QIAECYEGVG
-411 QLQDAAKHRRIS
+411 QLQEAAKHRKIS
-423 NQIRG
+423 NQIKG

>member
-1 MNIEKK
+1 MNVEKK

-21 YPEALLKLCN
+21 YAEALLKLCN
-31 IYFDNNRSEEAEK
+31 IYFNNNRSEEVEN
-44 LLDNYNETNQ
+44 LLDNYNKTNQ

-63 SINKGNYDVASGK
+63 SINKGNYDDASGK

-83 SSELTYL
+83 NSELTYL
-90 KTAKQVEAQRNNK
+90 KTAKEVEEQRSNK
-103 RNLSKYLEMLVER
+103 KNLSKYLEMLVDR

-151 KEKLEPK
+151 KGKLEPK
-158 VSKIEFLW
+158 ISKIEFLW
-166 KNSFFLT
+166 KNSILLKK
-173 NTKFRKSN
+173 TKFRKSN

-187 LEILLITHPNDQKTI
+187 LEILLITHPNDPSTI
-202 LLLSQIYIQENS
+202 LLLSEIYIQENS

-238 KALFE
+238 KAFFD
-243 KKDYEKSIVY
+243 KKDYEKSIIY

-268 FLKSIIFKI
+268 FLKSIIFRI

-323 EKVKA
+323 QKVKA

-356 INIYSQNHKALYYMG
+356 INIYSHNHKALYYMG

-384 YFIKSLQQEWDF
+384 YFIKSLQQEWNF

-411 QLQDAAKHRRIS
+411 QLQEAAKHRKIS
-423 NQIRG
+423 NQIRS

>member
-226 RKDDSNL
+226 QKDDSNL

-243 KKDYEKSIVY
+243 QKDYKKSIIY

-268 FLKSIIFKI
+268 FLKSIIFRN
-277 LKDYKKSISNQKIAY
+277 LKDYGKSISNQKIAY
-292 ESFDSHLRKLES
+292 ESFDSHLIELES

-323 EKVKA
+323 EKNKA
-328 RRNMSELC
+328 RKNMSGLC
-336 LDLYLHHE
+336 LDMYLYHE

-356 INIYSQNHKALYYMG
+356 ININSQNHKALYYMG

-401 QIAECYEGIG
+401 QIAECYDEIG
-411 QLQDAAKHRRIS
+411 QFQEAAKHRKIS
-423 NQIRG
+423 NQIRN

>member
-1 MNIEKK
+1 MNVEKK

-21 YPEALLKLCN
+21 YAEALLKLCN
-31 IYFDNNRSEEAEK
+31 IYFNNNRSEEVEK
-44 LLDNYNETNQ
+44 LLDNYNKTNQ

-63 SINKGNYDVASGK
+63 SINKGNYDDASGK

-83 SSELTYL
+83 NSELTYL
-90 KTAKQVEAQRNNK
+90 KTAKEVEEQRSNK
-103 RNLSKYLEMLVER
+103 KNLSKYLEMLVDR

-151 KEKLEPK
+151 KGKLEPK
-158 VSKIEFLW
+158 ISKIEFLW
-166 KNSFFLT
+166 KNSILLK

-187 LEILLITHPNDQKTI
+187 LEILLITHPNDPSTI
-202 LLLSQIYIQENS
+202 LLLSEIYIQENS

-238 KALFE
+238 KAFFE
-243 KKDYEKSIVY
+243 KKDYEKSIIY

-268 FLKSIIFKI
+268 FLKSIIFRI

-323 EKVKA
+323 QKVKA

-356 INIYSQNHKALYYMG
+356 INIYSHNHKALYYMG

-401 QIAECYEGIG
+401 QIAECYEGVG
-411 QLQDAAKHRRIS
+411 QLQEAAKHRKIS
-423 NQIRG
+423 NQIKG

>member
-1 MNIEKK
+1 MNVEKK
-7 VIFHLKKAL
+7 IIFHLQKAL

-21 YPEALLKLCN
+21 YPEALLQLCK
-31 IYFDNNRSEEAEK
+31 IYFDNNRSEEVEK
-44 LLDNYNETNQ
+44 LLDNYNKTNQ
-54 TVGYIEALI
+54 TVGYIEALL
-63 SINKGNYDVASGK
+63 SINKGNYDDASGK
-76 LSKIITK
+76 LSNIITK
-83 SSELTYL
+83 NSELTYL
-90 KTAKQVEAQRNNK
+90 KTAKEVEEQRNNK
-103 RNLSKYLEMLVER
+103 RNLSKYLEMLVDR

-151 KEKLEPK
+151 KGKLEPK
-158 VSKIEFLW
+158 ISKIEFLW
-166 KNSFFLT
+166 KNSIFLK

-187 LEILLITHPNDQKTI
+187 LEILLITHPNDPSTI
-202 LLLSQIYIQENS
+202 LLLSEIYIQENS

-268 FLKSIIFKI
+268 FLKSIIFRI

-336 LDLYLHHE
+336 LDLYLRHE

-411 QLQDAAKHRRIS
+411 QLQDAAKHRKIS

>member
-1 MNIEKK
+1 MNVEKK
-7 VIFHLKKAL
+7 IIFHLQKAL

-21 YPEALLKLCN
+21 YPEALLQLCK
-31 IYFDNNRSEEAEK
+31 IYFDNNRSEEVEK
-44 LLDNYNETNQ
+44 LLDNYNKTNQ
-54 TVGYIEALI
+54 TVGYIEALL
-63 SINKGNYDVASGK
+63 SINKGNYDDASGK
-76 LSKIITK
+76 LSNIITK
-83 SSELTYL
+83 NSELTYL
-90 KTAKQVEAQRNNK
+90 KTAKEVEEQRNNK
-103 RNLSKYLEMLVER
+103 RNLSKYLEMLVDR

-151 KEKLEPK
+151 KGKLEPK
-158 VSKIEFLW
+158 ISKIEFLW
-166 KNSFFLT
+166 KNSIFLK

-187 LEILLITHPNDQKTI
+187 LEILLITHPNDPSTI
-202 LLLSQIYIQENS
+202 LLLSEIYIQENS

-268 FLKSIIFKI
+268 FLKSIIFRI

-336 LDLYLHHE
+336 LDLYLRHE

-401 QIAECYEGIG
+401 QIAECYEGVG
-411 QLQDAAKHRRIS
+411 KLQEAAKHRKIS
-423 NQIRG
+423 NQIKG

>member
-1 MNIEKK
+1 MNVEKK
-7 VIFHLKKAL
+7 IIFHLQKAL

-21 YPEALLKLCN
+21 YPEALLQLCK
-31 IYFDNNRSEEAEK
+31 IYFDNNRSEEVEK
-44 LLDNYNETNQ
+44 LLDNYNKTNQ
-54 TVGYIEALI
+54 TVGYIEALL
-63 SINKGNYDVASGK
+63 SINKGNYDDASGK
-76 LSKIITK
+76 LSNIITK
-83 SSELTYL
+83 NSELTYL
-90 KTAKQVEAQRNNK
+90 KTAKEVEEQRNNK
-103 RNLSKYLEMLVER
+103 RNLSKYLEMLVDR

-151 KEKLEPK
+151 KGKLEPK
-158 VSKIEFLW
+158 ISKIEFLW
-166 KNSFFLT
+166 KNSIFLK

-187 LEILLITHPNDQKTI
+187 LEILLITHPNDPSTI
-202 LLLSQIYIQENS
+202 LLLSEIYIQENS

-243 KKDYEKSIVY
+243 KKDYEKSIIY

-268 FLKSIIFKI
+268 FLKSIIFRI

-292 ESFDSHLRKLES
+292 ESFDNHLRKLES

-336 LDLYLHHE
+336 LDLYLRHE

-401 QIAECYEGIG
+401 QIAECYEGVG
-411 QLQDAAKHRRIS
+411 QLQEAAKHRKIS
-423 NQIRG
+423 NQIKG